1 MGHVTVGEF
10 FFPACAAC
18 LMSACAISIDKEA
31 KQDFQQV
38 TYLCNV
44 VFFYYYKVFLW
55 LALQL
60 TTVKQCFQLKL
71 LAMLVQNNN
80 CREMAQVKDR
90 LIQKLSFLIQNP
102 EVRNHGIQIL
112 GPFLNLAGFE
122 GIFCGTSVFRFC
134 CQIGLTSVGL

>member
-1 MGHVTVGEF
+1 MGHVLVGEF
-10 FFPACAAC
+10 FFRACAAC
-18 LMSACAISIDKEA
+18 RMSACAISIDEEA

-44 VFFYYYKVFLW
+44 VFFYYNKVFLM

-60 TTVKQCFQLKL
+60 ITVKQCFQLKL

-134 CQIGLTSVGL
+134 CWIGLTCVGL

>member
-1 MGHVTVGEF
+1 MGHVLVGEF

-18 LMSACAISIDKEA
+18 RMSACAISIDKEA

-44 VFFYYYKVFLW
+44 VFFCYNKVFLM

-122 GIFCGTSVFRFC
+122 GIFCGTSVFRSC
-134 CQIGLTSVGL
+134 CWIGLTCVGL